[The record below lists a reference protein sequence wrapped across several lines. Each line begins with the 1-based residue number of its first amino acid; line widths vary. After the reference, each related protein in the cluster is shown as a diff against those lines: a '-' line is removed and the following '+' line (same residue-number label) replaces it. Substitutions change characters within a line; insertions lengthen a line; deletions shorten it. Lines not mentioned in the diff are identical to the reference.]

1 MKFWITSICFQGN
14 RQKYFQRRKSKI
26 HCDDANNACIFNFKL
41 QTVIFPNFWCSLLLL
56 LQYLPIF
63 VQIVTST
70 LTVQFPCEDT
80 CRFIETFFA
89 VSLLHLLLV
98 SEVSCW
104 SKRIEIDWC
113 LRDRHWQ
120 RESSKFSGCGS
131 TSKRLSHSTSQYLQT
146 ITVNTSFNPSTQW
159 WTSLKIFKE
168 LNSINTLCYATF
180 THS

>member
-1 MKFWITSICFQGN
+1 MRICFEGN
-14 RQKYFQRRKSKI
+14 RQKYYQRSISKI
-26 HCDDANNACIFNFKL
+26 QCDNANNACKFNFKL

-131 TSKRLSHSTSQYLQT
+131 TSKRLSLSHSTSQYLQT
-146 ITVNTSFNPSTQW
+146 NSEYIIQSKYTIVNFIENLQKIEFNQHWVKSA
-159 WTSLKIFKE
+159 
-168 LNSINTLCYATF
+168 TL
-180 THS
+180 THSY